1 MSLVAAPL
9 PAHTIPDEHA
19 QARKRTSSF
28 SYPTAFAPNPRPAKA
43 ARTTGMG
50 APLRRQET
58 MLLAPSPH
66 PAESA
71 LDPDSS
77 SLLATTVPYYRTL
90 QYYKDQRLKRKAV
103 LNRNGEPMT
112 ISTSTPKE
120 GAKAPQTPQSF
131 KPLLLS
137 AAKPTLPLKPRKPPV
152 AAVKRSA
159 PALKAPS
166 KVILPSVSSPVTIS
180 VTHRSS
186 SPLCPNPTIRPG
198 RPVFPRSKQEPDLY
212 RTAIRTR
219 MAATIEGRKVLLMG
233 ARLAYSIEAAT
244 KELERIVADQQERD
258 GDVLMSDSTSTAP
271 TATSTSTPHSSSLAM
286 PVLTASWVMVK
297 GEDWEMVDCAA

>member
-1 MSLVAAPL
+1 
-9 PAHTIPDEHA
+9 
-19 QARKRTSSF
+19 
-28 SYPTAFAPNPRPAKA
+28 
-43 ARTTGMG
+43 MG
-50 APLRRQET
+50 VPLRRQET
-58 MLLAPSPH
+58 VLLDSSTH
-66 PAESA
+66 PAQSA
-71 LDPDSS
+71 LDPDSA

-112 ISTSTPKE
+112 ISTSTPKPE
-120 GAKAPQTPQSF
+120 GAKAPHTPQSF

-137 AAKPTLPLKPRKPPV
+137 AAKPAGTLPLKPRKSAA

-159 PALKAPS
+159 PAPKAPS
-166 KVILPSVSSPVTIS
+166 KVILPSAACPVTVS
-180 VTHRSS
+180 VTHRTS
-186 SPLCPNPTIRPG
+186 SPLCPSPPTLRPG
-198 RPVFPRSKQEPDLY
+198 RPVFPRSRQEPDLY

-219 MAATIEGRKVLLMG
+219 MAGTVEGRKVLLMG

-258 GDVLMSDSTSTAP
+258 GDVVMSD
-271 TATSTSTPHSSSLAM
+271 ATSAAPAAAMPTPHASSLAM
-286 PVLTASWVMVK
+286 PVLTASWVVVK